1 MTIETLFPEVC
12 NLFGDSKNEEYL
24 RMTVPDAGFIDD
36 ALPDEPYFV
45 RNAPD
50 LMLIGSMTEKL
61 QRQITEKLRPYTD
74 RIRELI
80 DSGTVILATGNAGEI
95 FMKHISYVTEKIE
108 TDGLGLINLTV
119 KTDLF
124 NRLNGKVLGKSDD
137 LDIVGFQSRFSQ
149 VYGDN
154 SASPFLKVERGVGY
168 NTGNTKYEGVRLNN
182 LFCTSVLGPL
192 LPNNPLFTERL
203 LSLAGTKA
211 DAAFREEALAAY
223 EQRLKEFR
231 DPTTEF

>member
-1 MTIETLFPEVC
+1 MTTETLFPEVC

-24 RMTVPDAGFIDD
+24 RLTLPDAAFIDD
-36 ALPDEPYFV
+36 ELPDEPYFV
-45 RNAPD
+45 KNTPD
-50 LMLIGSMTEKL
+50 LILIGSMTEKL
-61 QRQITEKLRPYTD
+61 QRQIIEKLRPYTA

-108 TDGLGLINLTV
+108 TDGLGLLDLTV

-124 NRLNGKVLGKSDD
+124 NRLNGKVLGKYDD
-137 LDIVGFQSRFSQ
+137 LDVVGFQSRFSQ

-154 SASPFLKVERGVGY
+154 GSSPFITVERGAGY
-168 NTGNTKYEGVRLNN
+168 NTDNAKYEGIRLNN
-182 LFCTSVLGPL
+182 LICTSLLGPL
-192 LPNNPLFTERL
+192 LPDNPLFTERL
-203 LSLAGTKA
+203 LSLAGVKA
-211 DAAFREEALAAY
+211 EAAFREEALAAY

-231 DPTTEF
+231 DPSTEF